1 MQRWASTMDLRHEI
15 LPDILRMLDLMGKDK
30 PPSERAVILMFDEM
44 KVEKVYKYDPKGDV
58 VKARGP
64 FRSSLFLELIK
75 FDI

>member
-1 MQRWASTMDLRHEI
+1 MQRWASTMDLRHGI
-15 LPDILRMLDLMGKDK
+15 LPDILRMLNLMGKDK
-30 PPSERAVILMFDEM
+30 PPSERAV